1 MGVYIPPCS
10 DVQCS
15 VNVCV
20 CDIATVCAVK
30 VLAVANTNV
39 STLVAGLRSVGRR
52 DGDNLNACHFA
63 FVFEERA
70 ELVKIPRVTSPAER
84 LVTFL
89 GIHAPADVLQV
100 LDGDAPV
107 FFFCLCYE
115 PLADTVVH
123 NGGESSLPS
132 FQPFQQLM
140 TVTCAFGLD
149 RSSHFVV
156 SISYIFDSIRRNIST
171 IGQRNNVSNTHV
183 NAKKIFS
190 VFFFPVRNVYCL
202 IKIELILD
210 ANKVCFAFC
219 ILHELWTIA
228 SVCYLFTPS
237 NKRNRTDGHSGVIR
251 KYATIISDS
260 PKLSKMSLFLPV
272 KFIRIS
278 NLAYCSYNELRRKV
292 IRFFNGII
300 DFFMQAKLLEHMT
313 FPRYLRDNVASLVEN
328 AECLFQY
335 HDLLICWKQFNLQC
349 QFHNAKIQNSF
360 DIFKYLKEVIML
372 NLTKEGIEPS
382 IMKYVRKHPAEA
394 FHITS
399 ANWIKA
405 IKSVVDRTELICHY
419 GRKMANIQS
428 GMSIGRFPNDGYFVL
443 DNGTMDYLTEDEFNE
458 MYKPLK

>member
-15 VNVCV
+15 VNV

-39 STLVAGLRSVGRR
+39 STLVAGLRGVGRR
-52 DGDNLNACHFA
+52 NGDNLDTGNFA
-63 FVFEERA
+63 FVFKKIT
-70 ELVKIPRVTSPAER
+70 ELIEVPRVASSTEC
-84 LVTFL
+84 LVPFL
-89 GIHAPADVLQV
+89 RVHTPSDILQI
-100 LDGDAPV
+100 LDSNSFM
-107 FFFCLCYE
+107 FFLRFCYE
-115 PLADTVVH
+115 LFAYAVID
-123 NGGESSLPS
+123 NSSKPSLTS

-140 TVTCAFGLD
+140 AVACAFGLD

-313 FPRYLRDNVASLVEN
+313 FPRYLRDSVASLVEN

-399 ANWIKA
+399 ANWLKA
-405 IKSVVDRTELICHY
+405 IKSVVDRTELTWHY